1 MALAFESD
9 KVMFEIY
16 REPTY
21 SGRYRVV
28 YFTDLNDHNREHEFN
43 LALRGE
49 HFFDG
54 YIRNFGKDEAKN
66 VISRLLERLNQGEAI
81 GPRDIERELKPYM
94 P

>member
-1 MALAFESD
+1 MPLAFESD

-21 SGRYRVV
+21 TGKYRVV
-28 YFTDLNDHNREHEFN
+28 YFTELTDHDREQEFN

-49 HFFDG
+49 HVYYGFL
-54 YIRNFGKDEAKN
+54 RNFGKDAAKDA
-66 VISRLLERLNQGEAI
+66 ISKLLERLNQGERLDAK
-81 GPRDIERELKPYM
+81 DVERELKPYM